1 MSSVGILNKT
11 KTINKMK
18 PKQYNKKQ
26 LEAVSNIL
34 NLYGEDK
41 AVEIFGAATII
52 ENKGM
57 KIFLEDYSKFE
68 GKKLSQKKKIELK
81 LMVARYYVLYLE
93 GGLGI
98 L

>member
-34 NLYGEDK
+34 NLHGEHK
-41 AVEIFGAATII
+41 ALEIFGAGNII

-57 KIFLEDYSKFE
+57 KFFLEDYSKFE